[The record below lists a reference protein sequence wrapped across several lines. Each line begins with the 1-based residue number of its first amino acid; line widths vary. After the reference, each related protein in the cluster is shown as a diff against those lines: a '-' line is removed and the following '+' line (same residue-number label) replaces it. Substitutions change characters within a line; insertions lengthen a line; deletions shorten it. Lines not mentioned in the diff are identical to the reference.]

1 MSEKHLS
8 GSGEKDKWRDE
19 VEATWKL
26 RIGRLR
32 FEIPWTKDPFS
43 YPYLRCYEFFFLK
56 VWVFKRPQ
64 TIFTVVYLQVYYR
77 ES

>member
-19 VEATWKL
+19 AEATWKL

-43 YPYLRCYEFFFLK
+43 YPHLRCYEFFF
-56 VWVFKRPQ
+56 FKSMSFQ
-64 TIFTVVYLQVYYR
+64 ETSDYFYSCLSSAYYR